1 MATFELKDA
10 DVAAVYFRTGDPRK
24 GTERLRLAPFLL
36 VTYDDGTSGFVP
48 YPIISQTNLGAQY
61 TAKDF
66 EVDRIEVYDGSNV
79 SEYTQFGI
87 F

>member
-1 MATFELKDA
+1 MASFELKDA
-10 DVAAVYFRTGDPRK
+10 DVAAVYYRTGRSTH

-36 VTYDDGTSGFVP
+36 VTYDDGTSGHVP
-48 YPIISQTNLGAQY
+48 YPVISQTNLGAVY

-66 EVDRIEVYDGSNV
+66 EVDRIEVYDGHP